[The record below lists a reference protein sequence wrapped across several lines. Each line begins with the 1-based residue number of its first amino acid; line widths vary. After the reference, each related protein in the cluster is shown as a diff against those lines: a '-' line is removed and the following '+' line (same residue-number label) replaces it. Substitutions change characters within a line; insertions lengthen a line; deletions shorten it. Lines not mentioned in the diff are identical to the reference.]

1 MHYRANACASGQER
15 IGSGAGLTLV
25 YKAMEAHL
33 GHAGVQEEACGVLKK
48 LSINNANKVRLVW
61 LGS

>member
-1 MHYRANACASGQER
+1 MWGQER

-33 GHAGVQEEACGVLKK
+33 GHAGVQEQACGALWNLSANEANEVRVL
-48 LSINNANKVRLVW
+48 RL
-61 LGS
+61 GR